1 MAERLLKI
9 TYHGSIGAS
18 KKINAYLRMPS
29 ASLNI
34 LHREIEMY
42 LFQERQL
49 PRTEIRTYWIDA
61 DSDEIEIVNQ
71 NDYDIFLSK
80 CEKNMHMQI
89 SGASEEKVETKQ
101 EPTAAPSAD
110 DPSNFIIHD
119 GVECDGCGTLPMIGF
134 RYKCVQCP
142 NFDLCQNCEAGHKHP
157 NHLMVRMPTNNGPNV
172 IDAWVSEPGSSSHHH
187 RRSSRRFRGQ
197 CAFGEAGAATATAS
211 APTAGATDSHKESRR
226 DRRSARRHGGL
237 MSNFVEMMMNLP
249 EAAVS
254 TAAPA
259 ASAAPA
265 PAPESKEAQSK
276 TEEPVAAA
284 TTKSETNSAE
294 RTPVV
299 EPAVTV
305 NVEEPVA
312 APRAKEQPKPEAASS
327 ANSTPTTP
335 VISLENLAQ
344 MVNPEYMRAGIEILN
359 NFSEMFAKMIDP
371 NEAAAF
377 GCADT
382 SMASSG
388 SSVPKNSETG
398 TEAPKNPVETAES
411 IDSEASTVEETTSPA
426 ASIATYA
433 VAAPIAASI
442 VSASVAPSI
451 QAVPVPGVNSE
462 TAERRRSD
470 SLDQDWQMIDNT
482 AAPISNVSS
491 TDALINLNSASV
503 NSATNT
509 DASLSPS
516 RDYVQLGEMLRQHIS
531 EEQQREQA
539 TAHTQTS
546 QVDTVSTS
554 TSTNSV
560 ATNSTSTSTTN
571 ARPLAPEEKRSVPI
585 YHTGEYKLGNGKG
598 IVINWFIFVV
608 TDERINAAV
617 HAMMAMGFSNE
628 GAWLTQLLESVEGN
642 IPAALDIMH
651 TSQSGRN

>member
-9 TYHGSIGAS
+9 TYHGAATGTA

-29 ASLNI
+29 AH
-34 LHREIEMY
+34 LHIDMIYEIKMY
-42 LFQERQL
+42 LFQKRQL
-49 PRTEIRTYWIDA
+49 PKTEIRTYWIDT

-80 CEKNMHMQI
+80 CEKNMHLQI
-89 SGASEEKVETKQ
+89 SSAGEEKVEAKQ
-101 EPTAAPSAD
+101 ASATTAD
-110 DPSNFIIHD
+110 DPTNFIIHD
-119 GVECDGCGTLPMIGF
+119 GVQCDACGTLPMIGF

-142 NFDLCQNCEAGHKHP
+142 NFDLCQNCEAAHKHP
-157 NHLMVRMPTNNGPNV
+157 EHLMVRMPTNNGPSV
-172 IDAWVSEPGSSSHHH
+172 IDAWLSGPGSSSHHH

-197 CAFGEAGAATATAS
+197 CPFGEAAATATATAS
-211 APTAGATDSHKESRR
+211 AQTTPAGDSHKESRR
-226 DRRSARRHGGL
+226 DRRSSRRHGGL
-237 MSNFVEMMMNLP
+237 MSHFVEMMMNLP
-249 EAAVS
+249 EAATS
-254 TAAPA
+254 AATPAATAPSAPA
-259 ASAAPA
+259 DPTNNT
-265 PAPESKEAQSK
+265 KETQAK
-276 TEEPVAAA
+276 TEEPTAA
-284 TTKSETNSAE
+284 TSTNCEANSAE
-294 RTPVV
+294 STPVE
-299 EPAVTV
+299 EPTVTA

-312 APRAKEQPKPEAASS
+312 APRTKEQPKPEAAPT

-382 SMASSG
+382 SMAANS
-388 SSVPKNSETG
+388 SSVPKKSETVN
-398 TEAPKNPVETAES
+398 EPPVQNPVETAASTTSMSLGES
-411 IDSEASTVEETTSPA
+411 IDSHVSTVDETIQAAPAAPALA
-426 ASIATYA
+426 ASIAAPTSTA
-433 VAAPIAASI
+433 PVAAPTAAAPIA
-442 VSASVAPSI
+442 VTL
-451 QAVPVPGVNSE
+451 PVPAANLD
-462 TAERRRSD
+462 TAQRRRSD
-470 SLDQDWQMIDNT
+470 SLDQDWQMIDNSAT
-482 AAPISNVSS
+482 PISNVSS
-491 TDALINLNSASV
+491 TDALINLNSTSV

-509 DASLSPS
+509 DASVSPA
-516 RDYVQLGEMLRQHIS
+516 RDYVQLGEMLRQHIT
-531 EEQQREQA
+531 EEQQREQT

-585 YHTGEYKLGNGKG
+585 YHT
-598 IVINWFIFVV
+598 
-608 TDERINAAV
+608 DENINAAV